1 MHPLVIITPGRIY
14 MDVRVTYGVS
24 CVVRPNMEFNERK
37 FTFKELA
44 FAHRYLAQEGW
55 TEYANGIWKP
65 DPELSAFLN
74 EMTEASI

>member
-44 FAHRYLAQEGW
+44 FAQSLPRPRGLDRVREWHL
-55 TEYANGIWKP
+55 
-65 DPELSAFLN
+65 
-74 EMTEASI
+74 EA